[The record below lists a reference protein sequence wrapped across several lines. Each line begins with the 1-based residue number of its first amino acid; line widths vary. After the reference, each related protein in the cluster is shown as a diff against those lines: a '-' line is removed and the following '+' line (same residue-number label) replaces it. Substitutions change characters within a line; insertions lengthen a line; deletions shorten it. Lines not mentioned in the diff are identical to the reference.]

1 MSSSAWAL
9 LACVAWGYSSHSA
22 GNGRQGL
29 AALRLTASSQL
40 AGLLIMCPWLV
51 VSGARPFPR
60 DVVIAIVAGV
70 SSGASLALLYDAC
83 CRMQPALA
91 SAISAVVA
99 ALVAPLHAV
108 VTGTTLTLLAF
119 AGLAPCVLGVALVAA
134 AQPRQA
140 GRRKIA
146 PVAESVLSGA
156 AMSIYYVTLA
166 GVSSPALAVTG
177 SRVVATLMLA
187 LLVVLVVRS
196 HAASV
201 PVRPSADAVPAQP
214 GSQTRLVLT
223 VGLSGALGTMAYG
236 HAATATAAALI
247 SIIAIVSMS
256 PVVTALLGYRHRGD
270 RLTSLQAAGLSLCV
284 LGACLAAMS
293 TF

>member
-1 MSSSAWAL
+1 
-9 LACVAWGYSSHSA
+9 
-22 GNGRQGL
+22 
-29 AALRLTASSQL
+29 
-40 AGLLIMCPWLV
+40 MCPWLV
-51 VSGARPFPR
+51 VSGARPVPR
-60 DVVIAIVAGV
+60 DVVIGIVAGV

-108 VTGTTLTLLAF
+108 VTGATLTLLVF

-134 AQPRQA
+134 AQPRQS
-140 GRRKIA
+140 GRRKVA

-156 AMSIYYVTLA
+156 AMSIYYIALA
-166 GVSSPALAVTG
+166 GVSSPAFAVTG

-196 HAASV
+196 QTV
-201 PVRPSADAVPAQP
+201 PLLARPNADATAMQP
-214 GSQTRLVLT
+214 SGQTRLVLT

-247 SIIAIVSMS
+247 SIIAIVSMA
-256 PVVTALLGYRHRGD
+256 PVVAAILGYRHRGD
-270 RLTSLQAAGLSLCV
+270 RLTPLQAVGLSLCV
-284 LGACLAAMS
+284 LGACVAAMS